1 MKLFLLLDIHF
12 QEIIAE
18 GENETYFAKPCVVV
32 GKLNIKEADFFEKKE
47 EQEEKPVVN
56 IGKLDASGLF
66 NPACEEKDT
75 KFYKPIVQPKKMK
88 LQNLFPESSENTN
101 TQALLNNLCCQ
112 TYGTRK

>member
-47 EQEEKPVVN
+47 VCSIKIKVRF
-56 IGKLDASGLF
+56 IGIF
-66 NPACEEKDT
+66 
-75 KFYKPIVQPKKMK
+75 
-88 LQNLFPESSENTN
+88 
-101 TQALLNNLCCQ
+101 
-112 TYGTRK
+112 